1 MSSGGAE
8 HDRHDDADDVDV
20 RFAELVASL
29 DDVDD
34 LPAADEVD
42 EPEADR
48 TEDGEPRSGT
58 GLGLT
63 YPVAPWVAAGPRDWD
78 ATAQIDGAEDEV
90 DALDVFVPPDPGPV
104 MGNDPLV
111 TMAWLAAVGIPAI
124 SFVLFLFWR
133 TAPPVIFQAG
143 GIVCLA
149 GIAVLL
155 WRMPARRDPEDQD
168 SGAVV

>member
-1 MSSGGAE
+1 MSSGGAD
-8 HDRHDDADDVDV
+8 HDRHDDADDVDA

-29 DDVDD
+29 DEVED
-34 LPAADEVD
+34 LPATDESEVGDADDV
-42 EPEADR
+42 
-48 TEDGEPRSGT
+48 EPRTGT

-78 ATAQIDGAEDEV
+78 GTAQIGDAEQTV
-90 DALDVFVPPDPGPV
+90 DALEDFVPPDPGPV

-111 TMAWLAAVGIPAI
+111 TMAWLAAVGIPAL
-124 SFVLFLFWR
+124 SLVLFLFWR
-133 TAPPVIFQAG
+133 TAPTVIFQAG

-155 WRMPARRDPEDQD
+155 WRMPARRDPEDHD